1 MSGYLTVD
9 GEFVNTKV
17 IERSKFICYL
27 KGINNEEE
35 AKAYVESIRK
45 LNGLATHN
53 CYAYIADEKGLVQ
66 KFSDDGEPGGT
77 AGAPIFEAINTSN
90 LVDVIVVVTRYFGG
104 VKLGA
109 GGLVRAYFNC
119 AKEGLDNAE
128 KQEFIECENYVAFL
142 SYEEF
147 NACNSF
153 FNSPIVKVKEK
164 EFSCQVKVEFCVK
177 KGEPAEQRLA
187 SILNKKP
194 PISRLYTSF
203 EVF

>member
-1 MSGYLTVD
+1 MSYTTVKGENIYEKIIEKSRFITYSFSVTTPEQAKEYLD
-9 GEFVNTKV
+9 K
-17 IERSKFICYL
+17 
-27 KGINNEEE
+27 
-35 AKAYVESIRK
+35 IRK
-45 LNGLATHN
+45 KHSDATHN
-53 CYAYIADEKGLVQ
+53 CYGYKLKDGTS
-66 KFSDDGEPGGT
+66 KFSDDGEPSGT

-90 LVDVIVVVTRYFGG
+90 LVDVIVIVTRYFGG

-119 AKEGLDNAE
+119 AKEGLDTAE
-128 KQEFIECENYVAFL
+128 KQEYIECDNYVAFL

-177 KGEPAEQRLA
+177 KGKLVEQRLA

>member
-1 MSGYLTVD
+1 MAYLTVK
-9 GEFVNTKV
+9 GEGVYEKI
-17 IERSKFICYL
+17 IEKSRFITYSFCVTTPEQAKEYL
-27 KGINNEEE
+27 DK
-35 AKAYVESIRK
+35 IRK
-45 LNGLATHN
+45 KHSDATHN
-53 CYAYIADEKGLVQ
+53 CYVYKLKDGTS

-177 KGEPAEQRLA
+177 KGEPVEQRLA

>member
-1 MSGYLTVD
+1 MSYITVK
-9 GEFVNTKV
+9 GENIYEKIIEKSRFITYSFSVNTPEQAK
-17 IERSKFICYL
+17 EYL
-27 KGINNEEE
+27 EK
-35 AKAYVESIRK
+35 IRK
-45 LNGLATHN
+45 KHSDATHN
-53 CYAYIADEKGLVQ
+53 CYGYKLKDGTS
-66 KFSDDGEPGGT
+66 KFSDDGEPSGT

-90 LVDVIVVVTRYFGG
+90 LVDVVVIVTRYFGG

-119 AKEGLDNAE
+119 AKEGLDFAE
-128 KQEFIECENYVAFL
+128 KQEYIECECYVAFL

-147 NACNSF
+147 NACGNF
-153 FNSPIVKVKEK
+153 FNSPVVKVKEK

-177 KGEPAEQRLA
+177 KGEPVEERLA

-194 PISRLYTSF
+194 PISRLHTCF